1 MSKST
6 IATEH
11 KLLSLKTA
19 LSSQGYVADDT
30 LLSSLHLMT
39 EMQKPLLIEGEA
51 GVGKT
56 EIASC
61 LAKALNKPLIRLQ
74 CYEGLDA
81 QHALYDWD
89 YQRQMLAIQMAK
101 SGNTDDIE
109 HKIYTDQYLI
119 KRPLFKAIST
129 PEPAVLLI
137 DEIDRADQEFEALLL
152 ELLSDFQISVP
163 EIGTIKATSKPH
175 VILTSNGI
183 RDISDA
189 LRRRCLFHYLEYP
202 DAEKERNILNSRVPG
217 IEATLRD
224 QIVAVV
230 NKLRTVGLRK
240 TPGVA
245 ETIDWASALLTMDI
259 NNLQSINVTNDP
271 SLSSL
276 IKTQADLQTVKTQFA
291 DLYASI
297 NSTEP

>member
-1 MSKST
+1 MSRST
-6 IATEH
+6 IAIEQ
-11 KLLSLKTA
+11 KLLNLKTA
-19 LSSQGYVADDT
+19 LGNQAYIADDT
-30 LLSSLHLMT
+30 LLSSLHLMI

-56 EIASC
+56 EIANC
-61 LAKALNKPLIRLQ
+61 LARAFNKPLIRLQ

-101 SGNTDDIE
+101 SGNADNIE

-163 EIGTIKATSKPH
+163 EIGTIKAKSKPL
-175 VILTSNGI
+175 VILTSNGV

-202 DAEKERNILNSRVPG
+202 DAEKERNILNSRVPD

-245 ETIDWASALLTMDI
+245 ETIDWATALLSMDI
-259 NNLQSINVTNDP
+259 NNLQSIDITNDP
-271 SLSSL
+271 ALSSL
-276 IKTQADLQTVKTQFA
+276 IKTHADLQTVKTQFA
-291 DLYASI
+291 DLYAST